1 MGIVLFA
8 WELGEGMGHVSR
20 LLPVAEALAEQGHT
34 CVFAVRNLLLASKA
48 IRDRGFFVVQA
59 PYAILPI
66 GRLPFRIGAY
76 GDIMGMVGFDEAQR
90 LDALVHG
97 WQAVLDMFRPDL
109 VVGDYCPVLALTL
122 YGSGTPLMILGDG
135 FTLPLPKGETFPS
148 FPGRTASLKEEQLLA
163 SIAAV
168 QNGRGRPIPPTLPG
182 VFAEAEGLV
191 VTLPEL
197 DLYGEDRGEAA
208 MGPLA
213 PLPPPAARSP
223 IRTWF
228 AYLTAE
234 HAQTSI
240 ILTTLSQLDTDGCAF
255 VRDILP
261 NERERLRKL
270 GVNILDTPGDLT
282 RIVPESAMVVHHGGL
297 GTIEMALAMGRPQ
310 LLVPRQ
316 LEQTL
321 NAGLVGQFGVALG
334 LSGTLK
340 AENVH
345 SAYSRMLDDS
355 SFAASATLFAHG
367 LTMRE
372 PGGSLDRVVQR
383 ALNHLSGG

>member
-1 MGIVLFA
+1 MGLVLFA

-34 CVFAVRNLLLASKA
+34 CVFAVRNLLLASKP

-59 PYAILPI
+59 PYAVTPI
-66 GRLPFRIGAY
+66 GRLPYRIGAY
-76 GDIMGMVGFDEAQR
+76 GDIMGMVGFDEPQR

-122 YGSGTPLMILGDG
+122 YGSGIPLMILGDG
-135 FTLPLPKGETFPS
+135 FTLPLPVGDTFPS
-148 FPGRTASLKEEQLLA
+148 FPGRTASLSEEQLLA
-163 SIAAV
+163 SVASV
-168 QNGRGRPIPPTLPG
+168 QNSRGRPVPPTLPAVYSEADG
-182 VFAEAEGLV
+182 VV

-197 DLYGEDRGEAA
+197 DIYSEGRGGAA
-208 MGPLA
+208 LGPLA
-213 PLPPPAARSP
+213 PLPPPASRSP
-223 IRTWF
+223 VRTWF

-234 HAQTSI
+234 YAHTSM
-240 ILTTLSQLDTDGCAF
+240 ILTTLAQLDTDGCAY

-261 NERERLRKL
+261 NERDRLRAM
-270 GVNILDTPGDLT
+270 GVNMLDTPGDLT
-282 RIVPESAMVVHHGGL
+282 QIVPESAMVVHHGGL

-321 NAGLVGQFGVALG
+321 NASMVGQFGLALG
-334 LSGTLK
+334 LSGSFK

-345 SAYSRMLDDS
+345 TVYTRMLDDT

-367 LTMRE
+367 LTLRE
-372 PGGSLDRVVQR
+372 PGGSLDKVVQR
-383 ALNHLSGG
+383 AVNHLAGG

>member
-1 MGIVLFA
+1 MGLVLFA

-34 CVFAVRNLLLASKA
+34 CVFAVRSLALASKA

-59 PYAILPI
+59 PHAALPL
-66 GRLPFRIGAY
+66 GRLPYRIGAY
-76 GDIMGMVGFDEAQR
+76 GDIMGLVGFDEATR
-90 LDALVHG
+90 LDAMVHG
-97 WQAVLDMFRPDL
+97 WQSLLDIFKPDL

-122 YGSGTPLMILGDG
+122 YGGDIPLMILGDG
-135 FTLPLPKGETFPS
+135 FTLPLARGDAFPS

-163 SIAAV
+163 CIAAV
-168 QNGRGRPIPPTLPG
+168 QAGRGRPVPPTLPAVFSEADG
-182 VFAEAEGLV
+182 VV

-197 DLYGEDRGEAA
+197 DLYGEARGDAA
-208 MGPLA
+208 IGPLEV
-213 PLPPPAARSP
+213 LPPPAARSP
-223 IRTWF
+223 VRSWF

-234 HAQTSI
+234 HAQASV
-240 ILTTLSQLDTDGCAF
+240 ILTTLAQLDTEGCAY

-261 NERERLRKL
+261 NERDRLRAL
-270 GVNILDTPGDLT
+270 GVNILDSPGDLT
-282 RIVPESAMVVHHGGL
+282 RLVPESAMVVHHGGL

-310 LLVPRQ
+310 LLIPRQ

-321 NAGLVGQFGVALG
+321 NAGMVGKFGLALG
-334 LSGTLK
+334 LSGNLK

-345 SAYSRMLDDS
+345 AAYTRMLNDP

-367 LTMRE
+367 LALRE
-372 PGGSLDRVVQR
+372 PGGSLDKVVQR
-383 ALNHLSGG
+383 ALNHLTGG